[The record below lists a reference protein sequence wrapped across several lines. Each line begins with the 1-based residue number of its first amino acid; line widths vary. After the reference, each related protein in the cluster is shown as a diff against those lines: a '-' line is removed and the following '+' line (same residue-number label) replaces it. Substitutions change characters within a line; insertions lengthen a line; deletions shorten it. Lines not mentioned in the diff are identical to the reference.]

1 MEFKLEDFTFSP
13 TKEKVNRCNDLLLI
27 AFFFHVPVPLN
38 AKTKKERK
46 ERKIAEGA
54 FEG

>member
-13 TKEKVNRCNDLLLI
+13 TKEKVNRRQKNDLLHI

-38 AKTKKERK
+38 AKIKKERK
-46 ERKIAEGA
+46 EK
-54 FEG
+54 